1 MSKCALL
8 LLVISS
14 ALAEA
19 PSASD
24 SGREWKVRRH
34 SKAHHRGHKGAAA
47 IQADVCV
54 FGGTSAGV
62 VAAAEAARLGKTV
75 VLAEPGNH
83 LGGMSSGGLGA
94 TDTGTIAAIGGI
106 SREFYRRIGQHYGVG
121 ERFTFEPHV
130 AEQVFQD
137 LIAEAG
143 VPVYFQERLASVQ
156 KDGTRITQIAMESG
170 DVFRASMFIDATY
183 EGDLM
188 ARAGVSYVVGRE
200 SNATYGETLNGIRSG
215 AAGHQFSVA
224 VDPYLEPGNPDSGL
238 LPFVQDDTGGAV
250 GQGDARIQ
258 AYNFRLCLTQNSAIR
273 VPVDPPADYNPDR
286 YELLARYLEARVAA
300 GQSTALS
307 NFMNISAM
315 PNGKTDVNNNGGFS
329 TDFIGGNWDY
339 PDADYQTRAGI
350 RDAHE
355 SYTRGLLTF
364 LATSPRVPDGLR
376 SQMQSWGLCGDE
388 FPDTGGWPHQLYVRE
403 ARRMV
408 SDYVMTERN
417 CRSQLTATDS
427 VGLASYT
434 MDTHNAQRI
443 ARSGR
448 AFNEGDVQTGVPQPY
463 PISYRS
469 IIPTASECE
478 NLLLPVTLSASHV
491 AHGSIRMEP
500 VFMILGHSAAAAAS
514 LAIDGGTSVQS
525 VDIDALQAQLLAEN
539 QILTW
544 N

>member
-1 MSKCALL
+1 MSKFALL

-14 ALAEA
+14 ALGETQ
-19 PSASD
+19 SASGW
-24 SGREWKVRRH
+24 GREWKVRRH
-34 SKAHHRGHKGAAA
+34 PKAHHRGNQGAAA
-47 IQADVCV
+47 IQADICIY
-54 FGGTSAGV
+54 GGTSAGV

-106 SREFYRRIGQHYGVG
+106 SREFYRRIGQHYSVA

-130 AEQVFQD
+130 AEQVFQN

-143 VPVYFQERLASVQ
+143 VPVYFQERLASVE

-224 VDPYLEPGNPDSGL
+224 VDPYVEPGNPDSGL
-238 LPFVQDDTGGAV
+238 LPFVQDDTGGVV

-258 AYNFRLCLTQNSAIR
+258 AYNFRLCLTQSPAIR
-273 VPVDPPADYNPDR
+273 VPIDPPPDYDPDR

-300 GQSTALS
+300 GQSTVLT

-339 PDADYQTRAGI
+339 PDADYQTRAAI

-364 LATSPRVPDGLR
+364 LATSPRVPDNLR
-376 SQMQSWGLCGDE
+376 AQMQSWGLCGDE
-388 FPDTGGWPHQLYVRE
+388 FLDTAGWPHLLYVRE

-417 CRSQLTATDS
+417 CRSQVTVTDS

-478 NLLLPVTLSASHV
+478 NLLVPVTLSASHV

-525 VDIDALQAQLLAEN
+525 VDIDALQAQLLADS